1 RIFYRHSL
9 VSTASSLSKT
19 VCLPAFD
26 LKSFLENLT
35 SPPFDLDNKH
45 LFDPSA
51 LPSMAFYQQA
61 QAQQPDVAFF
71 TEMMD
76 EPQRPRMGTR
86 DAAKMIA
93 RQRQEIIANELSRLA
108 GDEYLEDI
116 MKHMRHM
123 EDETLPD
130 ANLID
135 MQREIQWYMRPY
147 LIDFLIEAHAAFA
160 LLPETLFLTVNLLDR
175 YCSKRVVYKQHY
187 QLVGC
192 AALLIAAKY
201 GDKKDRVP
209 QIHELN
215 NMCCGLYDAGMFTQM
230 EMHVLNTLEWT
241 IGHPTVDFFSQLI
254 VAEEHDRVEV
264 EHMAAYIC
272 EIALYHRDFV
282 SSKPSVMAR
291 SSLALARAI
300 LGEPEVN
307 DGEWDHVDNITLLTL
322 SQHLHQPSVALSR
335 KFSAP
340 HFSGVAK
347 KLASFMAHQANMAR
361 AQAQAGP
368 PSPPSDHATKHAD
381 IYSTPQKGHGAVQGM
396 ADGYMTPPI
405 TPDGHAFVNA
415 PKDTYP
421 MPPRCPV
428 TPTPQPQ
435 HSAYVSQHMMQQ
447 HYAAYMHHD
456 TTGQMV

>member
-1 RIFYRHSL
+1 
-9 VSTASSLSKT
+9 
-19 VCLPAFD
+19 
-26 LKSFLENLT
+26 
-35 SPPFDLDNKH
+35 
-45 LFDPSA
+45 
-51 LPSMAFYQQA
+51 M
-61 QAQQPDVAFF
+61 
-71 TEMMD
+71 
-76 EPQRPRMGTR
+76 
-86 DAAKMIA
+86 
-93 RQRQEIIANELSRLA
+93 
-108 GDEYLEDI
+108 
-116 MKHMRHM
+116 
-123 EDETLPD
+123 PD

-435 HSAYVSQHMMQQ
+435 HPAYVSQHMMQQ